1 MAQVAGF
8 DVVLSCSNGPP
19 QSNVAAETASLAGPC
34 RNTQQ
39 IAIRDLRPTQMTVGY
54 REVSEK
60 RRRWRMSAAAGNDA
74 FRNLIVP
81 VVLGPGGQNYILDRH
96 HGLCALAAEA
106 VAEVQVSVVDDLRSL
121 EWVGFWRTLDRRGW
135 CRPRDAEGQR
145 QDYSYI
151 PTTIDGLVDDPFRS
165 LARSLRRAGGYA
177 KQKAPFSDFVWA
189 DFLRCRVPRTL
200 VNDDFEAALRAALA
214 VARNGGPSTNPLLQ
228 AAKIGLLPKIPGL
241 PTRVGAPEL
250 PDPVS
255 TETTRERTSIGHD
268 RSVT

>member
-1 MAQVAGF
+1 MGHLVAS
-8 DVVLSCSNGPP
+8 DIVSSRSNRPP
-19 QSNVAAETASLAGPC
+19 QADLAVETGSFAEARRSQPIPI
-34 RNTQQ
+34 RN
-39 IAIRDLRPTQMTVGY
+39 LRPTQMTVGY
-54 REVSEK
+54 REVTEK
-60 RRRWRMSAAAGNDA
+60 RRRWRMSAAADA
-74 FRNLIVP
+74 FRSLIVP

-96 HGLCALAAEA
+96 HGLCALAAA
-106 VAEVQVSVVDDLRSL
+106 GVAEVQVSIVDDLRSL
-121 EWVGFWRTLDRRGW
+121 EWVAFWRTLDRRGW

-165 LARSLRRAGGYA
+165 LARALRRAGGYA

-189 DFLRCRVPRTL
+189 DFLRDRVPRTL

-214 VARNGGPSTNPLLQ
+214 LARNGGPSTNPLLQ

-241 PTRVGAPEL
+241 PTRAGAPEL

-255 TETTRERTSIGHD
+255 TETTRERTSTGHD
-268 RSVT
+268 GAVT